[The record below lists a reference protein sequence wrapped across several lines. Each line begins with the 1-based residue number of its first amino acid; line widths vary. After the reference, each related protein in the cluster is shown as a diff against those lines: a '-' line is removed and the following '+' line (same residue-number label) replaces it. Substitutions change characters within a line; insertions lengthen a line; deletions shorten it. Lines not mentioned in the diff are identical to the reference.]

1 MFQQGSGIQF
11 FDMKLKPA
19 VMKRIEWL
27 GRMNDRHIAL
37 LANNDELGLQ
47 QLATEYEERGMT
59 KMANGIRLE
68 IANRSGK

>member
-11 FDMKLKPA
+11 FDIKLKPA
-19 VMKRIEWL
+19 VMKRIEWI

-47 QLATEYEERGMT
+47 QLANEYEERGMVNT
-59 KMANGIRLE
+59 ANSIRLE
-68 IANRSGK
+68 IANRSDK